1 MALSTKDHQRN
12 FAQRR
17 KQEKEMGL
25 KRAVFM
31 LTQETTTRIDALAG
45 FYELKPEEVIT
56 RAIQTMWQDRLV
68 VSPTFITQPRTVK
81 VADDPEPTLKS
92 AESELT
98 LEPGSTL
105 MPYIPDRTKRSMK
118 PETYKAPTYKAVDP
132 DRMKTVLE
140 DIEARKNRPPSNP
153 ADPGQA
159 ENGSASKGIG

>member
-68 VSPTFITQPRTVK
+68 VSPTFIAQPRTVK
-81 VADDPEPTLKS
+81 VADDPEPTPGQTIEPVAEPSPEPVATKPLLIRDNRKIRNPRKKMTYSYPHIVKAEKEISPS
-92 AESELT
+92 AN
-98 LEPGSTL
+98 
-105 MPYIPDRTKRSMK
+105 PD
-118 PETYKAPTYKAVDP
+118 
-132 DRMKTVLE
+132 
-140 DIEARKNRPPSNP
+140 
-153 ADPGQA
+153 QA

>member
-1 MALSTKDHQRN
+1 MAALSNNDHQKA
-12 FAQRR
+12 FLQRR
-17 KQEKEMGL
+17 KQEKALGL

-81 VADDPEPTLKS
+81 VADDLEPEPEP
-92 AESELT
+92 AEP
-98 LEPGSTL
+98 EPLQPSSGTL
-105 MPYIPDRTKRSMK
+105 MPYRPQRSRSLATKG
-118 PETYKAPTYKAVDP
+118 TYKAVDP
-132 DRMKTVLE
+132 DRAKQVLD

-153 ADPGQA
+153 ADPDQA
-159 ENGSASKGIG
+159 ENGSPSNGIS

>member
-1 MALSTKDHQRN
+1 MNKIMLLSGASDYRSVDMAALSNNDHQKA
-12 FAQRR
+12 FLQRR
-17 KQEKEMGL
+17 KQEKALGL

-81 VADDPEPTLKS
+81 VADDPEPALEP

-105 MPYIPDRTKRSMK
+105 MPYLSLIH
-118 PETYKAPTYKAVDP
+118 
-132 DRMKTVLE
+132 
-140 DIEARKNRPPSNP
+140 I
-153 ADPGQA
+153 
-159 ENGSASKGIG
+159 